1 MTPESKVLKDC
12 IAYLNAIGAKVI
24 RNNTGRRGGV
34 SYGQVGSSDIIACLK
49 GGRFLAVE
57 CKAKGGK
64 LSDDQER
71 FLAEVSRLGGISCV
85 AYRIDDVID
94 AIVKAF

>member
-1 MTPESKVLKDC
+1 MTPEGKVLKDC

-49 GGRFLAVE
+49 GGKFLAVE

-64 LSDDQER
+64 LSDEQER
-71 FLAEVSRLGGISCV
+71 FLA
-85 AYRIDDVID
+85 DVE
-94 AIVKAF
+94 AVRNGEAVRFRHTPFFWR